1 MTALTK
7 VTVSMQRS
15 GADPRLYL
23 LTVRLDIQSV
33 IPGGSFPQA
42 HATVDDFGDLVIVRS
57 WL

>member
-1 MTALTK
+1 MNALTDVK
-7 VTVSMQRS
+7 VRMQRS

-23 LTVRLDIQSV
+23 LTIYLAIRSV
-33 IPGGSFPQA
+33 KPGDSLPQA